1 MFFFL
6 LLLDSENKKSI
17 QIWADVKCFFFLL
30 VSKIQHVG
38 PLCLHLFIH
47 FNNSWILQKS
57 FQQRAFQLRME
68 CRAVFFFFFPLAVL
82 AGKWTFWRQVSMKW
96 LYFDLKQE
104 FIIPESERRHREHE
118 QVGKCRQEE
127 EKKVPPIIIIQVR
140 CVLTFNLG
148 NMLLSAPELLWFDA
162 RTKISAMAEED
173 DARQLVLFGGLN
185 SGVLTVLFFRNSHQT
200 TCMALLEECILLK
213 DKFP

>member
-1 MFFFL
+1 MLFFL

-68 CRAVFFFFFPLAVL
+68 CRAVFFFFFPPRCIGRKVNLLETSVYEMTL
-82 AGKWTFWRQVSMKW
+82 FRLETGIYHTREWTQTPWTWAGREMQTGGRKKGASNNNNPGEVCAYIQFRKYVAFCTWAPLIWCQNKDLSDGRGGRRQTTHIIWWTKLGSSDSFV
-96 LYFDLKQE
+96 FQE
-104 FIIPESERRHREHE
+104 FPSNDLY
-118 QVGKCRQEE
+118 GS
-127 EKKVPPIIIIQVR
+127 VR
-140 CVLTFNLG
+140 
-148 NMLLSAPELLWFDA
+148 
-162 RTKISAMAEED
+162 
-173 DARQLVLFGGLN
+173 
-185 SGVLTVLFFRNSHQT
+185 GVHF
-200 TCMALLEECILLK
+200 IK
-213 DKFP
+213 G